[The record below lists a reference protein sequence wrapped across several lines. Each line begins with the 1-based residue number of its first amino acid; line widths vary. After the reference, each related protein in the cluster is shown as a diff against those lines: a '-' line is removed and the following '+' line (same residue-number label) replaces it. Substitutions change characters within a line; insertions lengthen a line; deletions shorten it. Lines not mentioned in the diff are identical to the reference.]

1 MKVSGHEVLVWKL
14 KVLIGLDLE
23 KSLDYITD
31 AVTLITVCAQ
41 FP

>member
-14 KVLIGLDLE
+14 KVLIGLE